1 MGYEIQITKSTAVI
15 PAANLKRAYQK
26 MCALNTT
33 HHNQK
38 RGGSWSGGK
47 AMPDSSWFSWMDANY
62 PQTCPDAQAVLE
74 QLGFY
79 INIADNGDLHIEGY
93 DSKMGQEDLFLKAI
107 ENEASGEI
115 QWMGEEGETW
125 TTVFYGDSVID
136 AEAPVKLLTE

>member
-1 MGYEIQITKSTAVI
+1 MGYYVEIINSTAKI

-33 HHNQK
+33 HHKEK

-47 AMPDSSWFSWMDANY
+47 QDAAWFSWMDANY
-62 PQTCPDAQAVLE
+62 PETCKDAQAILE

-79 INIADNGDLHIEGY
+79 TELNEQGDLLITGY

-107 ENEASGEI
+107 ENDAEGEI
-115 QWMGEEGETW
+115 EWVGENHERW
-125 TTVFYGDSVID
+125 TTTFHGDNVFE
-136 AEAPVKLLTE
+136 AEAPVKLLT